1 MTEETTPPD
10 SSYSP
15 HFTFKI
21 IAAETDPSDERL
33 VFALRYQVY
42 CLERFFLPAENYP
55 TGIEQDEY
63 DACSTHIAAYSL
75 TGFLV
80 GSLRLVTP
88 LNGDRFPFEEHCT
101 ELFTDRE
108 HPPRDQCAE
117 ISRLVISKLYRRRTN
132 DTIYGVS
139 SQLVEECP
147 DGRSIN
153 DRRKEKRDDSE
164 RRKLQPEILLGLLK
178 HVYLHS
184 KQLGISHWYM
194 AVEKPLV
201 RLLQRLLF
209 FSLEPIGEQA
219 DYYGPVIPCIL
230 SVAYFE
236 EALSNGDPILFAW
249 FQEEPTETI
258 SIAPLTQPV

>member
-1 MTEETTPPD
+1 MTEETTTPE

-15 HFTFKI
+15 HFNFRI
-21 IAAETDPSDERL
+21 FAAEMDPSDERL

-42 CLERFFLPAENYP
+42 CLERFFLPVENYP

-108 HPPRDQCAE
+108 HPPRNKCTE

-139 SQLVEECP
+139 SQLVEEYP
-147 DGRSIN
+147 EDQDIN

-178 HVYLHS
+178 HVYLHC
-184 KQLGISHWYM
+184 KRHGISHAYM
-194 AVEKPLV
+194 ALEKPLL
-201 RLLQRLLF
+201 RLLHRLLF
-209 FSLEPIGEQA
+209 CSLEPIGEQA

-230 SVAYFE
+230 SVEYFE
-236 EALSNGDPILFAW
+236 EALSNGDPLLFTW
-249 FQEEPTETI
+249 FQEVPTETI
-258 SIAPLTQPV
+258 SITPLT